1 MPDIPQQPTSTSEQH
16 PTQPSIPKQ
25 TLRLIPLEDTV
36 VFPSMGITLTV
47 EVGEDERVVLVP
59 RHENEFL
66 EVGTIAEVGERL
78 RLPGGGHAVAIS
90 GQHRALIGAA
100 QTGPEGELRVEVD
113 ERPDDS
119 PVDGKTRNLEREYRA
134 IVEEILELRGDDGRI
149 AAFLRAIAE
158 PGALADSAGYSP
170 QLTYEQKVELLRTLD
185 VTERLELAV
194 KLQRESLAELQ
205 VRKRIREDVQEGAE
219 NQQREYFLR
228 KQMESIRKEL
238 GEDEGSVAEEYRS
251 KIEAAEMPE
260 EVQEQALKE
269 LGRLER
275 MGEQTG
281 ESSMIRTYLD
291 WLISVPW
298 NKRSDERLDPV
309 EARAVL
315 DADHAGLEDVKDR
328 ITEYLAVR
336 KLRADRGIEADP
348 KSGAILTLIGPPGT
362 GKTSIGESIARATG
376 REFVRMSLGGVR
388 DEAEIRGHRRT
399 YIGALPGRLV
409 RALRDAGT
417 MNPVILLDE
426 VDKVGADWRGDPS
439 SALLEVLDP
448 AQNHSFRDHYL
459 DVELDLSQVMFLA
472 TANVADTIPGPL
484 LDRMETIRFDGY
496 TSEEKLAIAKGYLWP
511 RQRDRNGLREDEVE
525 ISDEILRTIISEY
538 TREAGVRSLE
548 RELGTVLRKTATKIA
563 SAQSTQSETTTKAA
577 AEPSGDGAGG
587 VDGGAVPEA
596 KATSEAEATPEV
608 ESTTKAKSSKAKA
621 KSKSKKTPVKIDL
634 EVVRDALG
642 RQKVFQESAA
652 RTATPGVATG
662 LAVTGAGGDV
672 LFVEATAM
680 KAGDSAPGN
689 GLVLTGQ
696 LGDVMKESARIALS
710 YVRGHA
716 EELGIPESAFEGK
729 EFHVHVPA
737 GAIPKDGPSA
747 GVTMVTALAS
757 LLSGRPVKHTV
768 GMTGEVTLQGRVLPI
783 GGFKQ
788 KALAAHAAGLTDVI
802 LPERNR
808 GDLDD
813 IPEEVR
819 EQMAFHPVM
828 TVQEVLDVALEPA
841 VEPARDVAHA

>member
-1 MPDIPQQPTSTSEQH
+1 MASTPPPPSQSPQPPEPQAKPV
-16 PTQPSIPKQ
+16 
-25 TLRLIPLEDTV
+25 LRLIPLEDTV

-47 EVGEDERVVLVP
+47 DVGEDERVVLVP

-66 EVGTIAEVGERL
+66 EVGTIADVSEQL
-78 RLPGGGHAVAIS
+78 RLPGGGHAVALS
-90 GQHRALIGAA
+90 GEHRALIGAA

-113 ERPDDS
+113 ERPDDV
-119 PVDGKTRNLEREYRA
+119 PVDKRTRELEREYRA
-134 IVEEILELRGDDGRI
+134 VVEEILELRGDDGRI
-149 AAFLRAIAE
+149 AAFLRAIGD
-158 PGALADSAGYSP
+158 PGPLADSAGYSP
-170 QLTYEQKVELLRTLD
+170 NLSYEQKVELLRTLD

-194 KLQRESLAELQ
+194 KLQRDSLAELQ
-205 VRKRIREDVQEGAE
+205 VRKRIREDVQEGADK
-219 NQQREYFLR
+219 QQREYFLR

-238 GEDEGSVAEEYRS
+238 DEDETSIVEEYKT

-291 WLISVPW
+291 WLIAVPW
-298 NKRSDERLDPV
+298 SKRSDEHLDPV
-309 EARAVL
+309 AAREVL
-315 DADHAGLEDVKDR
+315 DADHEGLEDVKDR

-336 KLRADRGIEADP
+336 KLRSDRGIEADP

-362 GKTSIGESIARATG
+362 GKTSIGESIAKATG

-439 SALLEVLDP
+439 AALLEVLDP

-459 DVELDLSQVMFLA
+459 DVELDLSQVMFIA

-484 LDRMETIRFDGY
+484 LDRMEVIRFDGY

-511 RQRDRNGLREDEVE
+511 RQRDRNGLREDEVN
-525 ISDEILRTIISEY
+525 ISDEILKTIVAEY
-538 TREAGVRSLE
+538 TREAGVRNLE
-548 RELGTVLRKTATKIA
+548 RELGTVLRKTATQIA
-563 SAQSTQSETTTKAA
+563 SGK
-577 AEPSGDGAGG
+577 AEP
-587 VDGGAVPEA
+587 
-596 KATSEAEATPEV
+596 
-608 ESTTKAKSSKAKA
+608 
-621 KSKSKKTPVKIDL
+621 PVKITL

-642 RQKVFQESAA
+642 RQRFFQESAA

-662 LAVTGAGGDV
+662 LAVTGTGGDV

-716 EELGIPESAFEGK
+716 EELDIEESAFEGK

-737 GAIPKDGPSA
+737 GATPKDGPSA

-813 IPEEVR
+813 IPEEIR
-819 EQMAFHPVM
+819 EQMNFHPVM
-828 TVQEVLDVALEPA
+828 TIQEVLDVALEPA
-841 VEPARDVAHA
+841 RYVAQVA

>member
-1 MPDIPQQPTSTSEQH
+1 MPSPSKKPTI
-16 PTQPSIPKQ
+16 QPSDSKPR
-25 TLRLIPLEDTV
+25 LRLIPLDDTV
-36 VFPSMGITLTV
+36 VFPNMGITLTID
-47 EVGEDERVVLVP
+47 VGDDERVVLVP

-66 EVGTIAEVGERL
+66 EVGTIAEVSEQI
-78 RLPGGGHAVAIS
+78 RLPGGGRAVAIS
-90 GQHRALIGAA
+90 GEHRALIGAA
-100 QTGPEGELRVEVD
+100 ETGPSGELRVEVD
-113 ERPDDS
+113 ERRDEVPTD
-119 PVDGKTRNLEREYRA
+119 KRTRELEREYRA
-134 IVEEILELRGDDGRI
+134 TVEEILELRGDDGRI
-149 AAFLRAIAE
+149 SAFLRAIAE

-170 QLTYEQKVELLRTLD
+170 TLSYEQKVELLRTLD

-194 KLQRESLAELQ
+194 KLQRESLGELQ

-219 NQQREYFLR
+219 KQQRDYFLR
-228 KQMESIRKEL
+228 KQMDSIRKEL
-238 GEDEGSVAEEYRS
+238 GEDDASVADEYRT
-251 KIEAAEMPE
+251 KIEDAAMPD
-260 EVQEQALKE
+260 EVKEQALKE
-269 LGRLER
+269 LSRLER

-291 WLISVPW
+291 WLIAVPW
-298 NKRSDERLDPV
+298 GKRSEEHLDPV
-309 EARAVL
+309 AARAVL

-328 ITEYLAVR
+328 VTEYLAVR
-336 KLRADRGIEADP
+336 KLRQDRGIEADP

-439 SALLEVLDP
+439 AALLEVLDP

-484 LDRMETIRFDGY
+484 LDRMEVIRFDGY

-511 RQRDRNGLREDEVE
+511 RQRDRNGLRENEVEVSDEV
-525 ISDEILRTIISEY
+525 LRTIIAEY

-563 SAQSTQSETTTKAA
+563 SSQTESDPAKA
-577 AEPSGDGAGG
+577 DTGAGDDEPQPG
-587 VDGGAVPEA
+587 SQNGAKP
-596 KATSEAEATPEV
+596 
-608 ESTTKAKSSKAKA
+608 TKTKGSSKKKA
-621 KSKSKKTPVKIDL
+621 VKAVKIDL
-634 EVVRDALG
+634 ETVRDALG
-642 RQKVFQESAA
+642 RQKFFQESAA

-672 LFVEATAM
+672 LFVEATTM
-680 KAGDSAPGN
+680 KGGGSGGN
-689 GLVLTGQ
+689 SLVLTGQ

-716 EELGIPESAFEGK
+716 EELGIDEQAFENR

-783 GGFKQ
+783 GGLKQ
-788 KALAAHAAGLTDVI
+788 KVLAAHAAGLTDVI

-819 EQMAFHPVM
+819 QQMTFHPVM
-828 TVQEVLDVALEPA
+828 TVQEVLDRAL
-841 VEPARDVAHA
+841 EPARDVAHLS